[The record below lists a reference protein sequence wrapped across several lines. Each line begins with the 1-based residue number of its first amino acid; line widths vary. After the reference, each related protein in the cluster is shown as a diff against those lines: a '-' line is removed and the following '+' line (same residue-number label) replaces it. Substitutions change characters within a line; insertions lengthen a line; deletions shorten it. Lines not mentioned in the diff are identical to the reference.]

1 MRAYRDAADRD
12 LYELLGVGR
21 NATADEIRRAYRRL
35 ARKYHPDLH
44 PGDREAEERFKRISV
59 AHQILADPKRR
70 RLYDEF
76 GLEGL
81 QPGFDP
87 SRARR
92 FARAGARPQG
102 PFSGGQERGEG
113 WAGVSFDDIVNELF
127 AGIGRGTRSRG
138 RGRDIELELE
148 VDLLEALRGSKR
160 KVAVRRA
167 VKCTACAGSAM
178 DPRSGA
184 LCRAC
189 DGRGKTRLGPAAI
202 GLERVCAACAGSG
215 RIGGLPCRSCGGR
228 RRVEKTDRLLIKIP
242 AGVRDGSKIRVAGKG
257 EEGLGGASTGD
268 LILAVKIK
276 PHPFLERR
284 GNDLVLNLPLTVGE
298 AIKGCVVN
306 VPTVDGVVR
315 LKVPAGTQSGQ
326 KLRLKGKGVED
337 PHTGERGDMYVR
349 ILVHVPPLKGVATGE
364 AVEVLERSYEESPRK
379 DLRI

>member
-1 MRAYRDAADRD
+1 MRAYRDAAERD
-12 LYELLGVGR
+12 LYEILGVDR
-21 NATADEIRRAYRRL
+21 DATADDIRRAYRGL

-59 AHQILADPKRR
+59 AYQVLADPKRR

-81 QPGFDP
+81 RPGFDP

-92 FARAGARPQG
+92 FARTGARPQASFSAG
-102 PFSGGQERGEG
+102 PERGEG
-113 WAGVSFDDIVNELF
+113 WGAFSFDEIVNELF
-127 AGIGRGTRSRG
+127 AGIGRRTGTRG

-148 VDLLEALRGSKR
+148 VDLLEALRGSRK

-167 VKCTACAGSAM
+167 VKCTACGGSAM
-178 DPRSGA
+178 DPRSGTP
-184 LCRAC
+184 CRTC
-189 DGRGKTRLGPAAI
+189 GGRGKTRLGPAAI

-215 RIGGLPCRSCGGR
+215 RIGGLACRTCGGR
-228 RRVEKTDRLLIKIP
+228 LRVEKTDRLLVKIP
-242 AGVRDGSKIRVAGKG
+242 AGVRDGGKIRVAGKG
-257 EEGLGGASTGD
+257 EEGLGGEGAGD
-268 LILAVKIK
+268 LILSVKIK

-315 LKVPAGTQSGQ
+315 LKVPAGSQSGQ

-337 PHTGERGDMYVR
+337 PHSGERGDMYVR
-349 ILVHVPPLKGVATGE
+349 ILVHVPPLRGAAAGE
-364 AVEVLERSYEESPRK
+364 AVEVLERSYDESPRK
-379 DLRI
+379 HLRI